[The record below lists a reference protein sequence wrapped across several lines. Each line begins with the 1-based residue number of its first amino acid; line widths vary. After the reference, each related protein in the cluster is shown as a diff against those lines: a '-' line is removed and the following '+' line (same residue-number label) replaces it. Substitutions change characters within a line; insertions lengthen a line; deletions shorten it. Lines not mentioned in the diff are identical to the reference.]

1 MRNVVIVGGGFGG
14 VAAVNALVEG
24 LTPRRRIQVT
34 LISENEHFLFTPLL
48 PNASA
53 GDITASSICVPL
65 REAVGD
71 RVDLQIDRID
81 GIDLSGRI
89 LHGHLNHPYDALI
102 LSPGSQTSWGDNPE
116 WAAHSMTCKSASDAE
131 GIRAHIDA
139 NIAVAESTD
148 ESTARDA
155 LTFVVV
161 GAGPTGIT
169 LMAEIVDYIRSV
181 HLPLNP
187 ALEPLVRFVLIDRK
201 RRILADMS
209 AELAEICRTQ
219 LDRMGVEII
228 TQTRVS
234 EIDEEGVMTPR
245 GLYRSKNVIWCGG
258 VRGANWLGSTDLP
271 LDHFGR
277 IKVDERL
284 RVQGESNVYAIGDSA
299 SGPWPWSAQVATQQ
313 AAVAAQN
320 VLADLTGQ
328 TWSRFEYVYEGDILS
343 LGHNNAAIYYRGVA
357 FEGRTAHTLHRILYT
372 ALVPS
377 GVRKMLVFRDW
388 LAAGFRKP
396 QPNRLGSEK

>member
-14 VAAVNALVEG
+14 VAAVNALVEA

-48 PNASA
+48 PNASG

-71 RVDLQIDRID
+71 RVDLQIDRIE
-81 GIDLSGRI
+81 GIDLPGRI
-89 LHGHLNHPYDALI
+89 VHGHLSHSYDALI
-102 LSPGSQTSWGDNPE
+102 LSPGAQTSWGDNPE
-116 WAAHSMTCKSASDAE
+116 WAEHSMTCKSASDAE

-139 NIAVAESTD
+139 NIAIADLTD
-148 ESTARDA
+148 EFTAREA
-155 LTFVVV
+155 LT
-161 GAGPTGIT
+161 
-169 LMAEIVDYIRSV
+169 
-181 HLPLNP
+181 
-187 ALEPLVRFVLIDRK
+187 LVRFVLIDRK

-209 AELAEICRTQ
+209 AELAEICRMQ

-258 VRGANWLGSTDLP
+258 VRGANWLTSTGLP

-284 RVQGESNVYAIGDSA
+284 KVQGESNVYAIGDSA

-313 AAVAAQN
+313 AAIASQN

-343 LGHNNAAIYYRGVA
+343 LGRNNAAIYYRGVA

-396 QPNRLGSEK
+396 QPSRLGSEK